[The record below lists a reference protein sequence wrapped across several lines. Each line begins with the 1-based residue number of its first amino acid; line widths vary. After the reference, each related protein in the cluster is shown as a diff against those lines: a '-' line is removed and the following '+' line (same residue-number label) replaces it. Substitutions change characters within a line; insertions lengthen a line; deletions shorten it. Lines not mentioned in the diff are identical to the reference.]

1 MIFTLS
7 QVMEYGISMGKK
19 IMLIPTAD
27 MSLGQIILKKVKNNF
42 QNSRIFL
49 NVCEKK
55 RILR

>member
-1 MIFTLS
+1 
-7 QVMEYGISMGKK
+7 
-19 IMLIPTAD
+19 MLIPTAD